1 MSALS
6 NSWCLNLQEAYR
18 QFYRRV
24 RKYCLSSLLS
34 LQIWSR
40 RVPSLNPDST
50 EDPSCIG
57 RVARLIIRGDP
68 NVLPSVW
75 CGSFESGVPA
85 QVSSSSSDRSSDLR
99 VPSKITLLQLQ
110 NGTLI

>member
-1 MSALS
+1 MSTLS
-6 NSWCLNLQEAYR
+6 NSWGLNLQEAYW

-24 RKYCLSSLLS
+24 RKYRLSPPPLPPDLEQEGSKS
-34 LQIWSR
+34 ESR
-40 RVPSLNPDST
+40 
-50 EDPSCIG
+50 PSCIEP
-57 RVARLIIRGDP
+57 VARLIIRVVP

-75 CGSFESGVPA
+75 CGSLESGVPG